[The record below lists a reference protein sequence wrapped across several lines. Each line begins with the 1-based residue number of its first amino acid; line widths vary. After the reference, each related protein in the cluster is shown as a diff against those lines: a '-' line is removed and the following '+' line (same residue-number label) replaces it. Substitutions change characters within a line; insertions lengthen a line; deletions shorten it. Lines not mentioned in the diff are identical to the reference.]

1 MSAEINSAIYELN
14 FSSAPSAC
22 KGYTLH
28 CQEIKLSSLD
38 LKKKRMKKSL
48 AVEHMAFKGSMI
60 FKPAESYE

>member
-1 MSAEINSAIYELN
+1 MSAEINSAIYEFN

-38 LKKKRMKKSL
+38 LKKKNEE
-48 AVEHMAFKGSMI
+48 VTGSRAHGFQGFNDI
-60 FKPAESYE
+60 